1 MEKIVF
7 SDGDSIRVL
16 DEGEEG
22 TYASQYIADYRERMR
37 RMVKN
42 KELKHSGMGAVF
54 RGDTMSEVGMDS
66 ETRVG
71 AYINSVH
78 AAGEDK
84 VLYTF
89 TVNQTSGVIEKTLS
103 AKKDGERFILHTN
116 DGELLSSDYNVTD
129 GKFVA
134 ELRRGEI
141 SSDLVLLDT
150 ERGDYVSIT
159 DGDSRDENPSFSKK
173 RPGVVLY
180 DSLAA
185 GRNARGEF
193 VEYAPAAVY
202 EYDLNTLDLKEIRAS
217 EKYSYIK
224 PVEDE
229 NGDIYCIR
237 KPAKERERHNPVV
250 EILLIPYRLLMA
262 IVNFIQIFVVF
273 FTGKTMTG
281 GGNNPAKGRDTDSR
295 QMIIRG
301 NVIEVDKEIARNKKF
316 KDKDLAFIPASWKLV
331 RIRGRE
337 EEEMKSGICDFSL
350 AEDGVVCTNGRKVFF
365 LKEGKSEKIAEGEL
379 VLNVSTVTR
388 APESGDLFDL

>member
-42 KELKHSGMGAVF
+42 KEWKHSGMGAVF

-66 ETRVG
+66 ETRVD

-281 GGNNPAKGRDTDSR
+281 GGNNPAKGWDTDSR

-331 RIRGRE
+331 RIRGGE

>member
-42 KELKHSGMGAVF
+42 KEWKHSGMGAVF

-66 ETRVG
+66 ETRVD

-78 AAGEDK
+78 DAGEDK

-173 RPGVVLY
+173 RPGVILY

-237 KPAKERERHNPVV
+237 KPAKERNRHNPVV

-331 RIRGRE
+331 RIRGGE

>member
-42 KELKHSGMGAVF
+42 KEWKHSGMGAMF

-66 ETRVG
+66 ETRVD

-134 ELRRGEI
+134 ELKRGEI

-173 RPGVVLY
+173 RPGVILY
-180 DSLAA
+180 NSLAA

-331 RIRGRE
+331 RIRGGE

-350 AEDGVVCTNGRKVFF
+350 AEGGVVCTNGRKVFF

-379 VLNVSTVTR
+379 VLNVATVTR

>member
-42 KELKHSGMGAVF
+42 KEWKHSGMGAMF

-66 ETRVG
+66 ETRVD

-134 ELRRGEI
+134 ELKRGEI

-331 RIRGRE
+331 RIRGGE

>member
-42 KELKHSGMGAVF
+42 KEWKHSGMGAVF

-66 ETRVG
+66 ETRVD

-134 ELRRGEI
+134 ELKRGEI

-173 RPGVVLY
+173 RPGVILY

-331 RIRGRE
+331 RIRGGE

-350 AEDGVVCTNGRKVFF
+350 AEGGVVCTNGRKVFF

-379 VLNVSTVTR
+379 VLNVATVTR

>member
-42 KELKHSGMGAVF
+42 KEWKHSGMGAVF

-66 ETRVG
+66 ETRVD

-134 ELRRGEI
+134 ELKRGEI

-173 RPGVVLY
+173 RPGVILY

-331 RIRGRE
+331 RIRGGE

>member
-42 KELKHSGMGAVF
+42 KEWKHSGMGAVF

-66 ETRVG
+66 ETRVD

-301 NVIEVDKEIARNKKF
+301 NVIEVDKEVARNKKF

-331 RIRGRE
+331 RIRGGE

>member
-42 KELKHSGMGAVF
+42 KEWKHSGMGAMF

-66 ETRVG
+66 ETRVD

-134 ELRRGEI
+134 ELKRGEI

-173 RPGVVLY
+173 RPGVILY

-331 RIRGRE
+331 RIRGGE

-350 AEDGVVCTNGRKVFF
+350 AEGGVVCTNGRKVFF

>member
-1 MEKIVF
+1 MEKIVI

-42 KELKHSGMGAVF
+42 KEWKHSGMGAMF

-66 ETRVG
+66 ETRVD

-134 ELRRGEI
+134 ELKRGEI

-173 RPGVVLY
+173 RPGVILY

-237 KPAKERERHNPVV
+237 KPAKERDRHNPVV

-331 RIRGRE
+331 RIRGGE

-350 AEDGVVCTNGRKVFF
+350 AEGGVVCTNGRKVFF
-365 LKEGKSEKIAEGEL
+365 LKDGKSEKIAEGEL
-379 VLNVSTVTR
+379 VLNVATVTR

>member
-42 KELKHSGMGAVF
+42 KEWKHSGMGAMF

-66 ETRVG
+66 ETRVD

-134 ELRRGEI
+134 ELKRGEI

-173 RPGVVLY
+173 RPGVILY

-229 NGDIYCIR
+229 NGDIYCIC

-331 RIRGRE
+331 RIRGGE

-350 AEDGVVCTNGRKVFF
+350 AEGGVVCTNGRKVFF
-365 LKEGKSEKIAEGEL
+365 LKDGKSEKIAEGEL
-379 VLNVSTVTR
+379 VLNVATVTR

>member
-42 KELKHSGMGAVF
+42 KEWKHSGMGAMF

-66 ETRVG
+66 ETRVD

-134 ELRRGEI
+134 ELKRGEI

-173 RPGVVLY
+173 RPGVILY

-262 IVNFIQIFVVF
+262 IFNFIQIFVVF

-331 RIRGRE
+331 RIRGGE

-350 AEDGVVCTNGRKVFF
+350 AEGGVVCTNGRKVFF

-379 VLNVSTVTR
+379 VLNVATVTR

>member
-42 KELKHSGMGAVF
+42 KEWKHSGMGAVF

-66 ETRVG
+66 ETRVD

-173 RPGVVLY
+173 RPGVILY

-237 KPAKERERHNPVV
+237 KPAKERDRHNPVV

-331 RIRGRE
+331 RIRGGE

>member
-42 KELKHSGMGAVF
+42 KEWKHSGMGAVF

-66 ETRVG
+66 ETRVD

-331 RIRGRE
+331 RIRGGE

-350 AEDGVVCTNGRKVFF
+350 AEGVVVCTNGRKVFF
-365 LKEGKSEKIAEGEL
+365 LKDGKSEKIAEGEL

>member
-42 KELKHSGMGAVF
+42 KEWKHSGMGAMF

-66 ETRVG
+66 ETRVD

-134 ELRRGEI
+134 ELKRGEI

-159 DGDSRDENPSFSKK
+159 DGDSRVENPSFSKK

-331 RIRGRE
+331 RIRGGE

>member
-42 KELKHSGMGAVF
+42 KEWKHSGMGAMF

-66 ETRVG
+66 ETRVD

-116 DGELLSSDYNVTD
+116 DGELLTSDYNVTD

-134 ELRRGEI
+134 ELKRGEI

-173 RPGVVLY
+173 RPGVILY

-331 RIRGRE
+331 RIRGGE

-350 AEDGVVCTNGRKVFF
+350 AEGGVVCTNGRKVFF

-379 VLNVSTVTR
+379 VLNVATVTR

>member
-42 KELKHSGMGAVF
+42 KEWKHSGMGAMF

-66 ETRVG
+66 ETRVD

-103 AKKDGERFILHTN
+103 AKKDGERVILHTN

-134 ELRRGEI
+134 ELKRGEI

-173 RPGVVLY
+173 RPGVILY

-331 RIRGRE
+331 RIRGGE

-350 AEDGVVCTNGRKVFF
+350 AEGGVVCTNGRKVFF

-379 VLNVSTVTR
+379 VLNVATVTR

>member
-42 KELKHSGMGAVF
+42 KEWKHSGMGAMF

-66 ETRVG
+66 ETRVD

-134 ELRRGEI
+134 ELKRGEI

-173 RPGVVLY
+173 RPGVILY

-237 KPAKERERHNPVV
+237 KPAKERDRHNPVV

-331 RIRGRE
+331 RIRGGE

-350 AEDGVVCTNGRKVFF
+350 AEGGVVCTNGRKVFF
-365 LKEGKSEKIAEGEL
+365 LKDGKSEKIAEGEL
-379 VLNVSTVTR
+379 VLNVATVTR

>member
-1 MEKIVF
+1 MEKIIF

-42 KELKHSGMGAVF
+42 KEWKHSGMGAVF

-66 ETRVG
+66 ETRVD

-331 RIRGRE
+331 RIRGGE

>member
-42 KELKHSGMGAVF
+42 KEWKHSGMGAMF

-66 ETRVG
+66 ETRVD

-134 ELRRGEI
+134 ELKRGEI

-173 RPGVVLY
+173 RPGVILY

-237 KPAKERERHNPVV
+237 KPAKERDRHNPVV

-331 RIRGRE
+331 RIRGGE

-350 AEDGVVCTNGRKVFF
+350 AEGGVGCTNGRKVFF

-379 VLNVSTVTR
+379 VLNVATVTR

>member
-42 KELKHSGMGAVF
+42 KEWKHSGMGAMF

-66 ETRVG
+66 ETRVD

-134 ELRRGEI
+134 ELKRGEI

-173 RPGVVLY
+173 RPGIILY

-331 RIRGRE
+331 RIRGGE

-350 AEDGVVCTNGRKVFF
+350 AEGGVVCTNGRKVFF

-379 VLNVSTVTR
+379 VLNVATVTR

>member
-42 KELKHSGMGAVF
+42 KEWKHSGMGAMF

-66 ETRVG
+66 ETRVD

-134 ELRRGEI
+134 ELKRGEI

-173 RPGVVLY
+173 RPGVILY

-331 RIRGRE
+331 RIRGGE

-350 AEDGVVCTNGRKVFF
+350 AEGGVVCTNGRKVFF
-365 LKEGKSEKIAEGEL
+365 LKDGKSEKIAEGEL
-379 VLNVSTVTR
+379 VLNVAIVTR

>member
-42 KELKHSGMGAVF
+42 KEWKHSGMGAVF

-66 ETRVG
+66 ETRVD

-173 RPGVVLY
+173 RPGVILY

-237 KPAKERERHNPVV
+237 KPAKERDRHNPVV

-262 IVNFIQIFVVF
+262 IVNFIQIFLVF

-331 RIRGRE
+331 RIRGGE

-350 AEDGVVCTNGRKVFF
+350 AEGGVVCTNGRKVFF

-379 VLNVSTVTR
+379 VLNVATVTR

>member
-42 KELKHSGMGAVF
+42 KEWKHSGMGAMF

-66 ETRVG
+66 ETRVD

-78 AAGEDK
+78 AAGENK

-134 ELRRGEI
+134 ELKRGEI

-173 RPGVVLY
+173 RPGVILY

-301 NVIEVDKEIARNKKF
+301 NVIEVDKEISRNKKF

-331 RIRGRE
+331 RIRGGE

-350 AEDGVVCTNGRKVFF
+350 AEGGVVCTNGRKVFF

-379 VLNVSTVTR
+379 VLNVATVTR

>member
-42 KELKHSGMGAVF
+42 KEWKHSGMGAVF

-66 ETRVG
+66 ETRVD

-134 ELRRGEI
+134 ELKRGEI

-173 RPGVVLY
+173 RPGVILY

-193 VEYAPAAVY
+193 VEYAPAADY

-331 RIRGRE
+331 RIRGGE

>member
-42 KELKHSGMGAVF
+42 KEWKHSGMGAMF

-66 ETRVG
+66 ETRVD

-134 ELRRGEI
+134 ELKRGEI

-173 RPGVVLY
+173 RPGVILY

-202 EYDLNTLDLKEIRAS
+202 EYDLNTLDLKE
-217 EKYSYIK
+217 IK

-331 RIRGRE
+331 RIRGGE

-350 AEDGVVCTNGRKVFF
+350 AEGGVVCTNGRKVFF

-379 VLNVSTVTR
+379 VLNVATVTR

>member
-42 KELKHSGMGAVF
+42 KEWKHSGMGAMF

-66 ETRVG
+66 ETRVD

-134 ELRRGEI
+134 ELKRGEI

-150 ERGDYVSIT
+150 ERGEYVSIT

-173 RPGVVLY
+173 RPGVILY

-331 RIRGRE
+331 RIRGGE

-350 AEDGVVCTNGRKVFF
+350 AEGGVVCTNGRKVFF

-379 VLNVSTVTR
+379 VLNVATVTR

>member
-42 KELKHSGMGAVF
+42 KEWKHSGMGAVF

-66 ETRVG
+66 ETRVD

-316 KDKDLAFIPASWKLV
+316 TDKDLAFIPASWKLV
-331 RIRGRE
+331 RIRGGE

>member
-42 KELKHSGMGAVF
+42 KEWKHSGMGAVF

-66 ETRVG
+66 ETRVD

-316 KDKDLAFIPASWKLV
+316 KDKDLAFIPASWKFV
-331 RIRGRE
+331 RIRGGE

>member
-42 KELKHSGMGAVF
+42 KEWKHSGMGAVF

-66 ETRVG
+66 ETRVD

-202 EYDLNTLDLKEIRAS
+202 E
-217 EKYSYIK
+217 
-224 PVEDE
+224 
-229 NGDIYCIR
+229 
-237 KPAKERERHNPVV
+237 
-250 EILLIPYRLLMA
+250 
-262 IVNFIQIFVVF
+262 
-273 FTGKTMTG
+273 
-281 GGNNPAKGRDTDSR
+281 
-295 QMIIRG
+295 
-301 NVIEVDKEIARNKKF
+301 
-316 KDKDLAFIPASWKLV
+316 
-331 RIRGRE
+331 
-337 EEEMKSGICDFSL
+337 
-350 AEDGVVCTNGRKVFF
+350 
-365 LKEGKSEKIAEGEL
+365 
-379 VLNVSTVTR
+379 
-388 APESGDLFDL
+388 

>member
-16 DEGEEG
+16 DEGEERP
-22 TYASQYIADYRERMR
+22 YASQYIADYRERMR

-42 KELKHSGMGAVF
+42 KEWKHSGMGAMF

-66 ETRVG
+66 ETRVD

-134 ELRRGEI
+134 ELKRGEI

-159 DGDSRDENPSFSKK
+159 DGDSRDENPAFSKK
-173 RPGVVLY
+173 RPGVILY

-237 KPAKERERHNPVV
+237 KPAKERDRHNPVV

-331 RIRGRE
+331 RIRGGE

-350 AEDGVVCTNGRKVFF
+350 AEGGVVCTNGRKVFF

-379 VLNVSTVTR
+379 VLNVATVTR

>member
-42 KELKHSGMGAVF
+42 KEWKHSGMGAMF

-66 ETRVG
+66 ETRVD

-134 ELRRGEI
+134 ELKRGEI

-173 RPGVVLY
+173 RSGVILY

-331 RIRGRE
+331 RIRGGE

-350 AEDGVVCTNGRKVFF
+350 AEGGVVCTNGRKVFF
-365 LKEGKSEKIAEGEL
+365 LKDGKSEKIAEGEL
-379 VLNVSTVTR
+379 VLNVATVTR

>member
-42 KELKHSGMGAVF
+42 KEWKHSGMGAMF

-66 ETRVG
+66 ETRVD

-134 ELRRGEI
+134 ELKRGEI

-173 RPGVVLY
+173 RPGVILY

-237 KPAKERERHNPVV
+237 KPAKERDRHNPVV

-331 RIRGRE
+331 RIRGGE

-350 AEDGVVCTNGRKVFF
+350 AEGGVVCTNGRKVFF

-379 VLNVSTVTR
+379 VLNVATVTR

>member
-1 MEKIVF
+1 
-7 SDGDSIRVL
+7 
-16 DEGEEG
+16 
-22 TYASQYIADYRERMR
+22 
-37 RMVKN
+37 
-42 KELKHSGMGAVF
+42 
-54 RGDTMSEVGMDS
+54 MSRKYTVG
-66 ETRVG
+66 
-71 AYINSVH
+71 
-78 AAGEDK
+78 

-134 ELRRGEI
+134 ELKRGEI

-173 RPGVVLY
+173 RPGVILY

-301 NVIEVDKEIARNKKF
+301 NVIEVE
-316 KDKDLAFIPASWKLV
+316 KL
-331 RIRGRE
+331 
-337 EEEMKSGICDFSL
+337 L
-350 AEDGVVCTNGRKVFF
+350 
-365 LKEGKSEKIAEGEL
+365 
-379 VLNVSTVTR
+379 VSTNWEAVLGKWTR
-388 APESGDLFDL
+388 RSRATKSSRIKTSLLFPRVGNSCGSAAERKRR

>member
-42 KELKHSGMGAVF
+42 KEWKHSGMGAMF

-66 ETRVG
+66 ETRVD

-134 ELRRGEI
+134 ELKRGEI

-173 RPGVVLY
+173 RPGVILY

-237 KPAKERERHNPVV
+237 KPAKERERQNPVV

-331 RIRGRE
+331 RIRGGE

-350 AEDGVVCTNGRKVFF
+350 AEGGVVCTNGRKVFF

-379 VLNVSTVTR
+379 VLNVATVTR

>member
-42 KELKHSGMGAVF
+42 KEWKHSGMGAVF

-66 ETRVG
+66 ETRVD

-89 TVNQTSGVIEKTLS
+89 TVNQTSGVIVKTLS

-331 RIRGRE
+331 RIRGGE

>member
-42 KELKHSGMGAVF
+42 KEWKHSGMGAMF

-66 ETRVG
+66 ETRVD

-134 ELRRGEI
+134 ELKRGEI

-173 RPGVVLY
+173 RPGVILY

-301 NVIEVDKEIARNKKF
+301 TVIEVDKEIARNKKF

-331 RIRGRE
+331 RIRGGE

-350 AEDGVVCTNGRKVFF
+350 AEGGVVCTNGRKVFF

-379 VLNVSTVTR
+379 VLNVATVTR